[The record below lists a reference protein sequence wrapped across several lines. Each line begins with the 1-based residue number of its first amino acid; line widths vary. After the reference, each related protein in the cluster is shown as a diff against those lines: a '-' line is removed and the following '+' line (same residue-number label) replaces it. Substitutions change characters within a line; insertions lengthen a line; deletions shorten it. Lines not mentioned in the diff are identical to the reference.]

1 MKSNLVVWVALSWLM
16 ACFSCSDDLSTEELF
31 PEGTAALYMMD
42 EWHGKTLLGNSDV
55 YITSERNFRSN
66 RFPIFDMGKKS
77 GIGDIEMPDFINMA
91 SQVAVQPGNGYV
103 ICDVDDILEF
113 EESGQLAIAESAS
126 VYRVFVDSWIQRG
139 DSITGANVRFLLGKP
154 SEGQLPVWGSSL
166 GTIWLDPYLSSID
179 EQTPLVVDLPSS
191 HPEDMEIVLLGKA
204 QDELTYTV
212 EGTQLKLRA
221 ASFGCVDSE
230 YPLIIR
236 YKHVY
241 TEVSVWVK
249 WKNS

>member
-1 MKSNLVVWVALSWLM
+1 MKSNLVVWAALFWLM
-16 ACFSCSDDLSTEELF
+16 VCFSCSDDLSTEELF

-55 YITSERNFRSN
+55 YITGERNFHSN

-91 SQVAVQPGNGYV
+91 PQVAVQPGNGYV
-103 ICDVDDILEF
+103 ICDVNDILEF

-166 GTIWLDPYLSSID
+166 GTIWLDPYLYSID

-191 HPEDMEIVLLGKA
+191 HSEDMEIVLLGKA
-204 QDELTYTV
+204 QDGLTYTV
-212 EGTQLKLRA
+212 EGKQLKLRA

-230 YPLIIR
+230 YRLIIR

>member
-1 MKSNLVVWVALSWLM
+1 MMKSNLVIWVALSWLM
-16 ACFSCSDDLSTEELF
+16 ACFSCSDDLSEEELF
-31 PEGTAALYMMD
+31 PEGTATLYMMD
-42 EWHGKTLLGNSDV
+42 ERNGKTLLGNSDV
-55 YITSERNFRSN
+55 YITGERNFHSN

-91 SQVAVQPGNGYV
+91 PQVAVQPGNGYL

-154 SEGQLPVWGSSL
+154 SEGQLPVWGTSL
-166 GTIWLDPYLSSID
+166 GTIWLDPYLASID

-191 HPEDMEIVLLGKA
+191 HPGDIEVDLLGKA
-204 QDELTYTV
+204 QEELTYAV
-212 EGTQLKLRA
+212 EGKQLKLRV
-221 ASFGCVDSE
+221 ASLYSVGSE
-230 YPLIIR
+230 YHLIIR
-236 YKHVY
+236 YKHIY
-241 TEVSVWVK
+241 TEVSVWVE
-249 WKNS
+249 WKG